1 MSAYPAFR
9 LNQRLLNKH
18 AILIQGKIMSR
29 YEQKINNKHFSIKLI
44 LILIVLMALAIFWY
58 QRNHRNSGEVTKQ
71 IEIPIEKPS
80 ATIDKKGTF
89 ENNENSVFNSLKKQL
104 GKPKDVQE
112 TEQKLPSLDHSDDS
126 FKESVENV
134 SPGLIPWFNIKDV
147 IRKYIIL
154 INDLSQNQILFKHRN
169 FLNIPQKIVVKKDR
183 LGLYL
188 AKESY
193 NRFDHFANAISSID
207 ANKGVRL
214 YLTFRPLFKQIYNE
228 FSYPPEYR
236 LEDIFLKAA
245 ANVIHAP
252 SIETRIAL
260 IKYPNRYKFA
270 DNNLELLNNVEKLM
284 LRMGP
289 KNTKKIQRKLRQLI
303 EAFTKLDES

>member
-1 MSAYPAFR
+1 
-9 LNQRLLNKH
+9 
-18 AILIQGKIMSR
+18 MSR
-29 YEQKINNKHFSIKLI
+29 YEQNVNNKHFSIKLV
-44 LILIVLMALAIFWY
+44 LILIVLMALTIFLY
-58 QRNHRNSGEVTKQ
+58 QRNHSNSGEVTKQ
-71 IEIPIEKPS
+71 IDIPIEKPT
-80 ATIDKKGTF
+80 ATIDKKGIF
-89 ENNENSVFNSLKKQL
+89 ENNENSVFNSPNKQL
-104 GKPKDVQE
+104 GKPKEVQKIE
-112 TEQKLPSLDHSDDS
+112 HKLPSLDHSDDN

-134 SPGLIPWFNIKDV
+134 SPGLVHWFNIKDV

-154 INDLSQNQILFKHRN
+154 INDISQNQILFKHRD

-193 NRFDHFANAISSID
+193 KRFDHFANAISSID
-207 ANKGVRL
+207 IKKGIRL

-245 ANVIHAP
+245 ANVINAP

-260 IKYPNRYKFA
+260 TKYPNKYKFA
-270 DNNLELLNNVEKLM
+270 DNNLESLNNIEKQM

-289 KNTKKIQRKLRQLI
+289 KNTKKIQSKLRQLI
-303 EAFTKLDES
+303 EAFTVLDES